1 MNTLYCFDTKFT
13 IIKRLSEF
21 EGSYGE
27 IYVIQG
33 DLEGNLEGDIEGN
46 LEGDIEGNPE
56 ANQRYLAKITKNTPE
71 ACHSLRNEYNI
82 LQYLGDA
89 STSPSPSPSPS
100 PHIIKT
106 HCYEENKDYCIL
118 ILEYAKH
125 GDLHT
130 LLSRKKLS
138 EKNAVK
144 IFRQILK
151 AIKYCHS
158 KGVFHRDLKTENIVI
173 GEKRSNKLSNKLSN
187 KHSFV
192 CKIIDFGMAKI
203 GEPCSGINGT
213 EGFIPYE
220 AKEKEKE
227 KEKAYNCAKADIYA
241 LGMIFVLLMT
251 GREFFDIKSETRVK
265 EYINN
270 PEKYWET
277 NFSTTIL
284 EKYREVV
291 DGMIDVDPKK
301 RWTIERVQKW
311 FKK

>member
-27 IYVIQG
+27 IYVIEG
-33 DLEGNLEGDIEGN
+33 DLEGNLEGD
-46 LEGDIEGNPE
+46 LE
-56 ANQRYLAKITKNTPE
+56 ANQRYLAKIAKNTPE
-71 ACHSLRNEYNI
+71 ASLSLRNEYNI
-82 LQYLGDA
+82 LQYLGEK
-89 STSPSPSPSPS
+89 SPSPSS
-100 PHIIKT
+100 HIIKT
-106 HCYEENKDYCIL
+106 YCYEENQDYCIL

-151 AIKYCHS
+151 AIAYCHS

-173 GEKRSNKLSNKLSN
+173 GEKHSQSASRSS
-187 KHSFV
+187 SFV
-192 CKIIDFGMAKI
+192 CKIIDFGIAKI
-203 GEPCSGINGT
+203 GEPCTGVKGT
-213 EGFIPYE
+213 DGFIPYE
-220 AKEKEKE
+220 AENHTK
-227 KEKAYNCAKADIYA
+227 YDCSKADIYA

-251 GREFFDIKSETRVK
+251 RREFFDVKKSGTQVK

-270 PEKYWET
+270 PEKYWKST
-277 NFSTTIL
+277 FSTTIL

-291 DGMIDVDPKK
+291 DGMINVDPKK
-301 RWTIERVQKW
+301 RWTIEHVQKW
-311 FKK
+311 FKKVI